1 MKARL
6 RIRLILLQIRKVG
19 FADPTPFKIGKV
31 ERRMHNYAA
40 RNNILLTG
48 NDIYMSAHSISH
60 AIRPSKAK
68 KGIVVSDLELERF
81 PSYRRKMELFYSLV
95 DGAFIY
101 LDRKRCA
108 SYIIKPHY
116 EIKIRRKKTNEV
128 TFITASRLKS
138 TQNFGYK
145 NRYEKI

>member
-1 MKARL
+1 
-6 RIRLILLQIRKVG
+6 
-19 FADPTPFKIGKV
+19 
-31 ERRMHNYAA
+31 
-40 RNNILLTG
+40 
-48 NDIYMSAHSISH
+48 
-60 AIRPSKAK
+60 
-68 KGIVVSDLELERF
+68 
-81 PSYRRKMELFYSLV
+81 MELFYSLV

>member
-1 MKARL
+1 M
-6 RIRLILLQIRKVG
+6 VG

-40 RNNILLTG
+40 SNNIILSG
-48 NDIYMSAHSISH
+48 NYIYMSAHSIGH

-81 PSYRRKMELFYSLV
+81 PIYRRKMELFYSKA

-101 LDRKRCA
+101 LDRRNCA
-108 SYIIKPHY
+108 SYVIKPH
-116 EIKIRRKKTNEV
+116 
-128 TFITASRLKS
+128 
-138 TQNFGYK
+138 
-145 NRYEKI
+145 